1 MLVFQDAMK
10 KPEPPKEFDEELV
23 LAKVGRNSYDEYL
36 KLRFNIWFQI
46 HAIYHQA
53 THMIL
58 DREKSQVLSSTSR
71 RAKND
76 FRTYNIQQVNLN
88 WCHISSLWC
97 IICTC
102 ARIIVCKYTARSLY
116 ISGNLQRRV
125 KIFKDRHL
133 V

>member
-36 KLRFNIWFQI
+36 KLRFKSNIWFQI
-46 HAIYHQA
+46 HEIYHQA

-58 DREKSQVLSSTSR
+58 DREKSQVLSSTSG

-88 WCHISSLWC
+88 WCHISSL
-97 IICTC
+97 
-102 ARIIVCKYTARSLY
+102 
-116 ISGNLQRRV
+116 
-125 KIFKDRHL
+125 
-133 V
+133 

>member
-10 KPEPPKEFDEELV
+10 KAEPPKEFDEELV

-46 HAIYHQA
+46 HAIYHRA
-53 THMIL
+53 TCMIL
-58 DREKSQVLSSTSR
+58 DREKSQILSSTSG

-88 WCHISSLWC
+88 WCHISSL
-97 IICTC
+97 
-102 ARIIVCKYTARSLY
+102 
-116 ISGNLQRRV
+116 
-125 KIFKDRHL
+125 
-133 V
+133 